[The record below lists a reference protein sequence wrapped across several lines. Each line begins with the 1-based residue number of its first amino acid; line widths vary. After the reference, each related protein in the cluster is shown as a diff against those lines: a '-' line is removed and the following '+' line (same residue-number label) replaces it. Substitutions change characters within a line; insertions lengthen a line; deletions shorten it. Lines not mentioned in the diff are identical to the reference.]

1 MPRAIQAIRSYPI
14 TLLLAGL
21 LFLCSLALA
30 TASIGKIIGGGE
42 DEGSGMGGTG
52 KSGDFGGSGFGGTG
66 GPIPFFSVTDDV
78 PESEGAPVADDSVLP
93 ALIRS
98 IDNILE
104 TAEVPRP
111 SDPREELPALRPPV
125 VTDDEYIGLEPMTPV
140 QQLRQELAEAAGQD
154 VADTVIRVEIE
165 VADPTPRRALAEQI
179 DPFEMPGRSRAGAAE
194 EAPVAGE
201 STTSDEPALM
211 LELAGQS
218 DEEPSVTAETAAET
232 QENGEHRVSPE
243 RIQRPELP
251 PFQRMRPVQGASMP
265 APRPVPM
272 RI

>member
-1 MPRAIQAIRSYPI
+1 MPRAIQAIRSYPVA
-14 TLLLAGL
+14 LLLAGL

-30 TASIGKIIGGGE
+30 TASIGKIIGGD

-52 KSGDFGGSGFGGTG
+52 RSGDFGGSGFGGTG
-66 GPIPFFSVTDDV
+66 GPSPFFSVTDEL
-78 PESEGAPVADDSVLP
+78 PEDEHAPTTDDTVLP

-98 IDNILE
+98 IDSVLE
-104 TAEVPRP
+104 TAEIPRP

-125 VTDDEYIGLEPMTPV
+125 VSDEEYIGLEPLTPV
-140 QQLRQELAEAAGQD
+140 QQRRQELADAAGQD
-154 VADTVIRVEIE
+154 VADTEIRVEIE
-165 VADPTPRRALAEQI
+165 VTDPTPRRALAEQI
-179 DPFEMPGRSRAGAAE
+179 DPFELPDRGSPEAAPDVDVSVPTHEPVRA
-194 EAPVAGE
+194 V
-201 STTSDEPALM
+201 
-211 LELAGQS
+211 ELAGQS
-218 DEEPSVTAETAAET
+218 DDEPSLSAEPAAEAE
-232 QENGEHRVSPE
+232 ENGEHRVSPE